1 MKNYEYKVY
10 LRGDGSVKTE
20 LFYLNGDLHREGDLP
35 AIIKYRPDGTVRKKE
50 FFKKDRRHRDGD
62 QPAVIQYWTDG
73 SLQSEQ
79 FYHHG
84 TMRRKGDESA
94 FVQHRVSETMESS
107 DFAEAINNA
116 IDRIEALEARLN
128 RAEKD
133 ASTAYNA
140 VYPQGSGVI
149 YE

>member
-10 LRGDGSVKTE
+10 LRGDGSVKAE
-20 LFYLNGDLHREGDLP
+20 LFYMNGDLHREGDLP
-35 AIIKYRPDGTVRKKE
+35 AIIKYRPDGTVKKEE

-62 QPAVIQYWTDG
+62 QPAVIQYRTDG
-73 SLQSEQ
+73 SLESEQ

-94 FVQHRVSETMESS
+94 FVQHRVSEKMESS

-116 IDRIEALEARLN
+116 IDRIEALEAKLKSV
-128 RAEKD
+128 EKSAD
-133 ASTAYNA
+133 YSFNA
-140 VYPQGSGVI
+140 NTYFNN
-149 YE
+149 ERR